1 MAEKS
6 VYRHIVDPT
15 FFDDVLH
22 EFDIKVDWYVRTDK
36 TVNDM
41 GQLVN
46 GYTKKK
52 IVGSLQSKGVDL
64 KLQKE
69 GNMEEMR
76 YDFFCKSL
84 YRIKNGDFIEYKHRY
99 LMVEHVQ
106 DYDEWGVREASLIE
120 VNLMQYNDLA
130 EYIKYLNGEIIV
142 WYQQFKV
149 IINSLKI
156 LEYVWLLNL
165 N

>member
-142 WYQQFKV
+142 
-149 IINSLKI
+149 
-156 LEYVWLLNL
+156 
-165 N
+165 